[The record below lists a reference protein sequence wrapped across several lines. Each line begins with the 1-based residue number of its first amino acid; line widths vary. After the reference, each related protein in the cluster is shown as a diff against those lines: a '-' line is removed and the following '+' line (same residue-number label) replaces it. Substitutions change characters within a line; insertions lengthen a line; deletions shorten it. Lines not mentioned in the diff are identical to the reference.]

1 MKRIKVGVIG
11 CGMVA
16 QVMHLPH
23 LTELSDRFEVAAL
36 CDLSHG
42 LVAQIGEKYHVERRY
57 TDYERML
64 DEVDLDAV
72 LVLTVSH
79 FEPALAALR
88 RGKHAL
94 VEKPMCYTLR
104 EADTLIE
111 TAAANRATL
120 MVGYMKRYD
129 PAYLYFQAR
138 VKEMAQP
145 RLIRIHDVIGPNDW
159 IIRDLLDVLRGGDI
173 PSDVVQAG
181 QRAIAAKIAEAIG
194 NAPEAA
200 ARAYNLMLGLCS
212 HDVTILR
219 GAFGSPRRV
228 IGTQIEA
235 NGRFVTSLL
244 DYGDD
249 LAGTFAAGSI
259 GLKRFDEELAVW
271 GTDRVVSIRF
281 PSPFVKN
288 MPTIVEVHEPEA
300 AAGAPDPGFVP
311 YVERRVTASY
321 EEAFKRELY
330 HFHDCVTTGQEPL
343 TSGREARE
351 DTRLMID
358 IIKAGLTTAAE

>member
-1 MKRIKVGVIG
+1 MQRIKIGVIG

-23 LTELSDRFEVAAL
+23 LTELSDRYEVAAL
-36 CDLSHG
+36 CDLSPG
-42 LVAQIGEKYHVERRY
+42 LVQRMGEKYHVARRY

-79 FEPALAALR
+79 FEPAVAALR

-104 EADTLIE
+104 EADTLVQ
-111 TAAANRATL
+111 TAADNRATL
-120 MVGYMKRYD
+120 MVAYMKRYD

-138 VKEMAQP
+138 VKEIAQP
-145 RLIRIHDVIGPNDW
+145 RLIRVHDVIGPNDW
-159 IIRDLLDVLRGGDI
+159 IIRDLLDVQR
-173 PSDVVQAG
+173 PSDVPADVVQEG
-181 QRAIAAKIAEAIG
+181 QRAIAAKLAEAIG
-194 NAPEAA
+194 DAPEAA
-200 ARAYNLMLGLCS
+200 HRAYSLMLGLCS

-219 GAFGSPRRV
+219 GAFGSPLRV
-228 IGTQIEA
+228 IGTQIVA
-235 NGRFVTSLL
+235 NGRFFTSLL

-249 LAGTFAAGSI
+249 LACTFAAGAVS
-259 GLKRFDEELAVW
+259 LKRFDEELAVW
-271 GTDRVVSIRF
+271 GTERVVSIRF

-288 MPTIVEVHEPEA
+288 MPTLVEVQEQEA
-300 AAGAPDPGFVP
+300 ATGAADPGATP

-330 HFHDCVTTGQEPL
+330 HFHDCVATGAKPL
-343 TSGREARE
+343 TGGEEARE

-358 IIKAGLTTAAE
+358 IIRAGVR